1 MPPTTHSGLD
11 EIGSRSVTPRTVT
24 ARRDD
29 YVPPQRRRPPVKRN
43 LIALV
48 LGTLLALNVASIAA
62 AKVSIVG
69 LPNTDL
75 IPDSG
80 SSRTVID
87 AGSRLSARL
96 RAIDAF
102 FYPDT
107 YGAESGPRI
116 LDVSCEILTADRCFG
131 SGV

>member
-1 MPPTTHSGLD
+1 
-11 EIGSRSVTPRTVT
+11 
-24 ARRDD
+24 
-29 YVPPQRRRPPVKRN
+29 VKRN

-48 LGTLLALNVASIAA
+48 LGTLLALNVASVGA

-87 AGSRLSARL
+87 AGSKLSARL
-96 RAIDAF
+96 RAIDAM

-107 YGAESGPRI
+107 FGAEGAWMIR
-116 LDVSCEILTADRCFG
+116 DVNCQIA
-131 SGV
+131 